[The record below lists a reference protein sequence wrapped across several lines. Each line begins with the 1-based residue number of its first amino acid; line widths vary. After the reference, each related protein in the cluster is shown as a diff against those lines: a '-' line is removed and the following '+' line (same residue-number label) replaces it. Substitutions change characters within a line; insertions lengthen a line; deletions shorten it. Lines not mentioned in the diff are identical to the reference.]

1 MSATDEYGVQST
13 LVPYR
18 GTRMIGVRKVRPGR
32 NVGNNAD
39 FRDPPVRSTFTMDTS
54 AASSNSLVAGHAYA
68 YGCSEI
74 NNGFGI
80 RLMKRRFIPQTFGL
94 VVRRSLA
101 GRGLFTLEFIPAGSC
116 VIEYV
121 GRPASAKQIKE
132 NRGKYLFWT
141 SRTTMID
148 GNISANRARFINH
161 SCVPN
166 CEIAIQRRR
175 VYVFALRDIEPA
187 EELSYDYGEEYFD
200 IHLAGRCRC
209 AKCSR

>member
-1 MSATDEYGVQST
+1 
-13 LVPYR
+13 
-18 GTRMIGVRKVRPGR
+18 
-32 NVGNNAD
+32 
-39 FRDPPVRSTFTMDTS
+39 
-54 AASSNSLVAGHAYA
+54 
-68 YGCSEI
+68 
-74 NNGFGI
+74 
-80 RLMKRRFIPQTFGL
+80 MKRRFIPETFAL

-101 GRGLFTLEFIPAGSC
+101 GRGLFALEFIPAGSC
-116 VIEYV
+116 VVEYV
-121 GRPASAKQIKE
+121 GRPATAKQIKE

-141 SRTTMID
+141 SSTTMID

-166 CEIAIQRRR
+166 CEIEIHRRR